1 MLFLK
6 SNLRFVVSM
15 KPGVDIRIGE
25 QNQKGDRNTNHNP
38 NIFSGVVYFKK
49 LAMLWDWV
57 MLTIFNQVENKF
69 KNLVYLGILVHTQC
83 KIVHTLN
90 SCLGR
95 TYYSVISF
103 FFATKSSATK
113 TPHLNYLN
121 YINYLPNY
129 LPKEP
134 PGPSKGPPGTPDPPA
149 PHPTLTT

>member
-1 MLFLK
+1 M
-6 SNLRFVVSM
+6 V
-15 KPGVDIRIGE
+15 
-25 QNQKGDRNTNHNP
+25 
-38 NIFSGVVYFKK
+38 NIK
-49 LAMLWDWV
+49 L
-57 MLTIFNQVENKF
+57 
-69 KNLVYLGILVHTQC
+69 NLVYLGILVHTQC

-134 PGPSKGPPGTPDPPA
+134 PGPSTGPPT
-149 PHPTLTT
+149 PHPTLNIYLPRGKERREPTLNFCFLVRVNLVCILSADSTAVYTDMHTAVPGYSCTAVRY